1 MHACDATYNNAGVQ
15 RPAVEMADASGE
27 EFDRVT
33 AINLRGIWNCMKY
46 ELRQMRETRS
56 PARIAARHGSRSSF
70 GQSGLAQRVRASGA
84 PPLTARI
91 RRRHTKVALSA
102 VQAHRGTKG
111 SNPFPSSGESVANSI
126 WAKAACR

>member
-70 GQSGLAQRVRASGA
+70 GQSGLAQRVRQRGYIFRVYV
-84 PPLTARI
+84 TGRED
-91 RRRHTKVALSA
+91 RGGDGVAGL
-102 VQAHRGTKG
+102 QL
-111 SNPFPSSGESVANSI
+111 E
-126 WAKAACR
+126 